1 MLVHLLFTQHW
12 SGSLL
17 VIDGVHFWHGM
28 CQSRDQVWLECK
40 LFLLM
45 LFSLGVSWD
54 QPDLNSLTFSTYLF
68 SFLSFCFMLHVLHLI
83 EKNDKI
89 LEVFPL
95 FKDVYKMLKEKR
107 KTRKI
112 KKNFEKIDFGTLD
125 VSLKKVYSFFTE
137 STKIWALSV

>member
-1 MLVHLLFTQHW
+1 
-12 SGSLL
+12 
-17 VIDGVHFWHGM
+17 
-28 CQSRDQVWLECK
+28 
-40 LFLLM
+40 
-45 LFSLGVSWD
+45 
-54 QPDLNSLTFSTYLF
+54 
-68 SFLSFCFMLHVLHLI
+68 MLHVLHLI

-125 VSLKKVYSFFTE
+125 VSLKKVYSLFTE
-137 STKIWALSV
+137 STKI

>member
-1 MLVHLLFTQHW
+1 
-12 SGSLL
+12 
-17 VIDGVHFWHGM
+17 
-28 CQSRDQVWLECK
+28 
-40 LFLLM
+40 
-45 LFSLGVSWD
+45 
-54 QPDLNSLTFSTYLF
+54 
-68 SFLSFCFMLHVLHLI
+68 MLHVLHLI

>member
-1 MLVHLLFTQHW
+1 
-12 SGSLL
+12 
-17 VIDGVHFWHGM
+17 
-28 CQSRDQVWLECK
+28 
-40 LFLLM
+40 
-45 LFSLGVSWD
+45 
-54 QPDLNSLTFSTYLF
+54 
-68 SFLSFCFMLHVLHLI
+68 MLHVLHLI

-137 STKIWALSV
+137 STKI